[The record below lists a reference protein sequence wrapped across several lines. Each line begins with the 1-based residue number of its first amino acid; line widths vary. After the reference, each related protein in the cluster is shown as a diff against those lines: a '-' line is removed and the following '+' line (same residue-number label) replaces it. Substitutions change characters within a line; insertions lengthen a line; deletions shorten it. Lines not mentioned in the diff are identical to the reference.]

1 MYIVQSTVAIV
12 TEMYIINTTFQ
23 YESYNKIY
31 HAIYSE
37 YTHQHTLTMPYVIAN
52 DIILYQINFV

>member
-1 MYIVQSTVAIV
+1 MN
-12 TEMYIINTTFQ
+12 IINTTFK

-37 YTHQHTLTMPYVIAN
+37 YTHKHTLIMPYVIAN
-52 DIILYQINFV
+52 DIILYHINFV